1 MGTNPLLA
9 NALDLDRWAD
19 TRESQGAFP
28 ELMRRLLAQT
38 PGVTN
43 IDIRAHEGIA
53 APGWDGTATSDGSS
67 FLPKGE
73 LRFEFGTGKQPKT
86 KAGDDYKKRAEKVN
100 GTSDEIFV
108 FATPRNWAD
117 AASWAKGRRQEGV
130 FASVEAYDAHRLVGW
145 LQSTPAVHYWLSEI
159 MDKPVHGAQMLSEWW
174 ELQQRNHGIR
184 VPSELHVLGRDKEVL
199 QLKSVGF
206 PKNPS
211 LLVCAR
217 SQTDVLAFC
226 YEALRNVK
234 DKPLE
239 RTLVIYNVADW
250 SYLIRCDTPLI
261 LIPLFEN
268 PNIGEALSR
277 KHCVIEPGSKRALKA
292 VGEEVIELADMPASE
307 GRRLLVCAGWKEAEA
322 AAFVGRMQR
331 SGSGLPSSVGRNGVH
346 RVPDWAQSE
355 LAAEILAPLIL
366 IGAWKDGDPNDEKI
380 VGKYLKKDMD
390 DVRSYLVQQARMD
403 DEKCP
408 VIRWGQVWRFVD
420 RQEAAVYLLPLLGEK
435 QLKNWVQFVENVVV
449 CRLAKRVV
457 SEELLHSM
465 LQGLAIIASVESEL
479 LNGDTRVR
487 RSIDKIVDSILEG
500 VAKGE
505 SVDVLSSVAFYLPA
519 FAEAAP
525 YTFLRQAKTII
536 QKIDGIR
543 NTHTSTGSSLRY
555 GELWSE
561 QLLRSLKLLCWLK
574 EYYRPAAQLLAMC
587 VELDLHKTALDYLLE
602 VVSFGW
608 ANGVVSA
615 EAKLELFD
623 SLFDDYLNVGGLL
636 LRDIV
641 VIDDSYFY
649 SLQDGSRWCRLRK
662 DGDLNSQVS
671 SEKYPSVPEVLMANP
686 FVFDYCSGSELSEPY
701 FRKRERWR
709 LVLSRQKMYDYWDD
723 VIRRVFEKGMLL
735 PQLWPSLADAFY
747 YGSQS
752 VQLAIIKAVRRLL
765 AESDLPASSMVPCVF
780 WQSVR
785 GVVEWCLSD
794 VEFRKRWPDAQ
805 LNLLLDFEH
814 QVRPSDLVYSNTW
827 LFDVRDNP
835 LLEALSFGCDHPLD
849 CLTRMRGR
857 IVKKLHDSGSHR
869 LQELVSNVSRPELV
883 GEALADSGEKCVE
896 LINIWLRDESSA
908 LNSAAIGFIGKVTV
922 DQYPDFLES
931 SSGKEVIPP
940 RSLSHLLRMVPFSE
954 SLLSE
959 LEKCSSEDRR
969 ELLSGIDVFALQL
982 NRVEMQFALISLFCE
997 TELYSQAAMLL
1008 SQCQLSAEQAHFECV
1023 KTVLINLAHTNPSPD
1038 SFDMASAV
1046 VALLRWLEQNC
1057 RDVKL
1062 VAELEYLLF
1071 NYVSGGGPVHA
1082 LYKLISEDSSLF
1094 INLVLNG
1101 YSSSEVDSRQCCWT
1115 FSRERSRDVIS
1126 RWTHFPWLD
1135 DKWCNFEP
1143 WLKDVLSA
1151 LTNHGLG
1158 TLLDDVLAPVFAV
1171 AYPESYGVWPV
1182 CGVRDIIERL
1192 NRRSLSHKI
1201 AHCRFDIERGDEDVA
1216 FDDLVRLRELAIRY
1230 KETSGK
1236 WIVTSPQCSCM
1247 LSVLSRLL
1255 SDLVADSNGL
1265 EHFDLYDI

>member
-9 NALDLDRWAD
+9 NALDLNRWAD

-28 ELMRRLLAQT
+28 ELMRRLLEQT

-73 LRFEFGTGKQPKT
+73 LRFEFGTDKQR
-86 KAGDDYKKRAEKVN
+86 KAKANRDYNNRAENVTGK
-100 GTSDEIFV
+100 SDEIFV
-108 FATPRNWAD
+108 FVTPRNWAG
-117 AASWAKGRRQEGV
+117 AASWAKERRQEGV
-130 FASVEAYDAHRLVGW
+130 FASVEAYDAHRLEGW
-145 LQSTPAVHYWLSEI
+145 LQSTPAVHYWISEQI
-159 MDKPVHGAQMLSEWW
+159 GKPVSAAQTLTSWW
-174 ELQQRNHGIR
+174 EIQQRNHGIR

-199 QLKSVGF
+199 QLKSLGF
-206 PKNPS
+206 PKSPS

-226 YEALRNVK
+226 YEALRNIK

-239 RTLVIYNVADW
+239 HTLVIYNVAAW
-250 SYLIRCDTPLI
+250 NYLIRCDTPLI

-268 PNIGEALSR
+268 PNIGEALTR
-277 KHCVIEPGSKRALKA
+277 EHCVIEPGSKRAVRA
-292 VGEEVIELADMPASE
+292 VGEEVIELADMPAYE
-307 GRRLLVCAGWKEAEA
+307 GRRLLVRAGWKEAEA

-331 SGSGLPSSVGRNGVH
+331 SGSGLPSSVGRIGIQ

-380 VGKYLKKDMD
+380 VGKYLNKDMD

-403 DEKCP
+403 DGKCP
-408 VIRWGQVWRFVD
+408 VICWGQVWRFVD

-449 CRLAKRVV
+449 CRLAKSVV

-479 LNGDTRVR
+479 LNGDTRVSR
-487 RSIDKIVDSILEG
+487 YIDKIVDSILEG
-500 VAKGE
+500 VAKGD
-505 SVDVLSSVAFYLPA
+505 SLDVLSSVAFYLPA

-525 YTFLRQAKTII
+525 DTFLRHAKNII
-536 QKIDGIR
+536 QKNNGIR
-543 NTHTSTGSSLRY
+543 NAHTSTGSSLRY
-555 GELWSE
+555 GEFCSE
-561 QLLRSLKLLCWLK
+561 QLLRSLKLLCWFK
-574 EYYRPAAQLLAMC
+574 EYYFPAAQLLAMC
-587 VELDLHKTALDYLLE
+587 VELNLHKTGLRYLLE

-623 SLFDDYLNVGGLL
+623 SLFEDYLNVAGLL

-641 VIDDSYFY
+641 VIDGSIFY
-649 SLQDGSRWCRLRK
+649 PLQDGLWWCRLKK

-671 SEKYPSVPEVLMANP
+671 CEKYLSVPEVLMANP

-701 FRKRERWR
+701 FRKSERWR
-709 LVLSRQKMYDYWDD
+709 LVLSRQKMYDYCDD
-723 VIRRVFEKGMLL
+723 VIKRVFEKKMLL

-747 YGSQS
+747 RGSQS

-765 AESDLPASSMVPCVF
+765 DESHLPASSTVPCVF

-785 GVVEWCLSD
+785 GVVEWCRSD
-794 VEFRKRWPDAQ
+794 VKFRKRWPDTQ

-814 QVRPSDLVYSNTW
+814 QVRPSDLVDSNTW

-857 IVKKLHDSGSHR
+857 IVKKLYDSGSHR

-883 GEALADSGEKCVE
+883 GEALADSGEDCVE
-896 LINIWLRDESSA
+896 LINIWLRDDSSA
-908 LNSAAIGFIGKVTV
+908 LNSAAIGFIGKIAV

-954 SLLSE
+954 SLLSG

-969 ELLSGIDVFALQL
+969 ELLSGIDVFAIQL
-982 NRVEMQFALISLFCE
+982 DCAETQFALIRLFCE

-1008 SQCQLSAEQAHFECV
+1008 SQIHLSAEQAHFECV
-1023 KTVLINLAHTNPSPD
+1023 KEVLINLAHTNPSPD
-1038 SFDMASAV
+1038 SFDTASAV
-1046 VALLRWLEQNC
+1046 IALLRWLEQNC
-1057 RDVKL
+1057 PDVKL

-1071 NYVSGGGPVHA
+1071 DYVEGGGPACA
-1082 LYKLISEDSSLF
+1082 LYELISKDSLLF
-1094 INLVLNG
+1094 VNLVLNG
-1101 YSSSEVDSRQCCWT
+1101 YSTSVVDSRQSCWT
-1115 FSRERSRDVIS
+1115 FSRERSRHVVS
-1126 RWTHFPWLD
+1126 RWTHFPWGD
-1135 DKWCNFEP
+1135 DKRRNFEP
-1143 WLKDVLSA
+1143 WLNDVMSA
-1151 LTNHGLG
+1151 LTKHGFD
-1158 TLLDDVLAPVFAV
+1158 TLLDDLLAPVFAV
-1171 AYPESYGVWPV
+1171 ANPDAHGVWPA
-1182 CGVRDIIERL
+1182 CGVRRIIERL
-1192 NRRSLSHKI
+1192 NRQSLSRKI
-1201 AHCRFDIERGDEDVA
+1201 AYCRFSIECGDEDVA
-1216 FDDLVRLRELAIRY
+1216 FDDLDRLSKLASRY
-1230 KETSGK
+1230 KETSVK
-1236 WIVTSPQCSCM
+1236 WIATSPRCSYM

-1255 SDLVADSNGL
+1255 SDLVADYNGL

>member
-1 MGTNPLLA
+1 MRTNPLLA

-19 TRESQGAFP
+19 TREAQGAFP

-43 IDIRAHEGIA
+43 IDIRAQEGIA
-53 APGWDGTATSDGSS
+53 AHGWDGTATSDGSS

-73 LRFEFGTGKQPKT
+73 LRFEFGTNKQPKT
-86 KAGDDYKKRAEKVN
+86 KANKDYNTRAKEVTGK
-100 GTSDEIFV
+100 SDEIFV
-108 FATPRNWAD
+108 FATPRIWRGT
-117 AASWAKGRRQEGV
+117 STWVEERRQKGV
-130 FASVEAYDAHRLVGW
+130 FASVEAFDAERLEGW
-145 LQSTPAVHYWLSEI
+145 LQSAPAVHYWISEQI
-159 MDKPVHGAQMLSEWW
+159 GKPVSGAQTLTSWW
-174 ELQQRNHGIR
+174 EIQQCNHGTR

-250 SYLIRCDTPLI
+250 NYLIRCDTSLI

-268 PNIGEALSR
+268 PNIGQALSR
-277 KHCVIEPGSKRALKA
+277 KHCVIEPGSKRALTA
-292 VGEEVIELADMPASE
+292 VGEEVIELPDMPASE

-346 RVPDWAQSE
+346 RVPDWAQSK
-355 LAAEILAPLIL
+355 LAAEILAPFIL

-449 CRLAKRVV
+449 CRLAKSVV

-479 LNGDTRVR
+479 LNGETRVS

-500 VAKGE
+500 VVKGDG
-505 SVDVLSSVAFYLPA
+505 VDVLSSVAFYLPV

-525 YTFLRQAKTII
+525 DIFLRQAKTVI
-536 QKIDGIR
+536 QKIDCIR
-543 NTHTSTGSSLRY
+543 NAHTSTGSSLRY
-555 GELWSE
+555 GEFWSE
-561 QLLRSLKLLCWLK
+561 QLVRSLKLLCWFK
-574 EYYRPAAQLLAMC
+574 EYYFPAAQLLAMC
-587 VELDLHKTALDYLLE
+587 VELNLHKTALDHLLE

-615 EAKLELFD
+615 EAKLGLFD
-623 SLFDDYLNVGGLL
+623 SLFDDYLNVGCLL

-649 SLQDGSRWCRLRK
+649 SSQDSSRWCRLRK

-671 SEKYPSVPEVLMANP
+671 SEKYPSVSEVLMANP
-686 FVFDYCSGSELSEPY
+686 FVFDYCYGSEFSEPY

-723 VIRRVFEKGMLL
+723 VIKRVFEKRMLL
-735 PQLWPSLADAFY
+735 PQLWPSLADAFCF
-747 YGSQS
+747 GSQS
-752 VQLAIIKAVRRLL
+752 VQLTIIKAVRRLL
-765 AESDLPASSMVPCVF
+765 DENHLPAGSAVPCVF

-785 GVVEWCLSD
+785 GVVEWCRSD
-794 VEFRKRWPDAQ
+794 VKFRKRWPDAQ

-814 QVRPSDLVYSNTW
+814 QVRPSDLVCSNTW

-849 CLTRMRGR
+849 CLSRMRGR

-883 GEALADSGEKCVE
+883 GEALADSGENCVE
-896 LINIWLRDESSA
+896 LINIWLRGESSA
-908 LNSAAIGFIGKVTV
+908 LNSAAIGFIGKIAV

-982 NRVEMQFALISLFCE
+982 NCVETQFALIRLFCE
-997 TELYSQAAMLL
+997 TELYAQAAMLL
-1008 SQCQLSAEQAHFECV
+1008 SQIQLSAEQAHFECV
-1023 KTVLINLAHTNPSPD
+1023 KKVLINLAHTNPSPD
-1038 SFDMASAV
+1038 SFDTASAV

-1057 RDVKL
+1057 PDVKL

-1071 NYVSGGGPVHA
+1071 DYVEGGGPSCA
-1082 LYKLISEDSSLF
+1082 LYELISGDSLLF
-1094 INLVLNG
+1094 VDLVLNG
-1101 YSSSEVDSRQCCWT
+1101 YSSSVVGSRQSCWT
-1115 FSRERSRDVIS
+1115 FSCERSRHVVS
-1126 RWTHFPWLD
+1126 RWTHFPWGD
-1135 DKWCNFEP
+1135 DRLCDFEQ
-1143 WLKDVLSA
+1143 WLNDVSSA
-1151 LTNHGLG
+1151 LTYHGFD

-1171 AYPESYGVWPV
+1171 ANPDTNGVWPV
-1182 CGVRDIIERL
+1182 CGVRRIIEQL
-1192 NRRSLSHKI
+1192 GRRSLSHKI
-1201 AHCRFDIERGDEDVA
+1201 ALCRFSIECGDEDVA
-1216 FDDLVRLRELAIRY
+1216 FDDLDRLSELAIRY
-1230 KETSGK
+1230 KETSVK
-1236 WIVTSPQCSCM
+1236 WIVTLPQCSYM
-1247 LSVLSRLL
+1247 LSVLSRIL
-1255 SDLVADSNGL
+1255 SDLVADYNGL

>member
-9 NALDLDRWAD
+9 NAHDLDRWAD

-38 PGVTN
+38 PGITN
-43 IDIRAHEGIA
+43 INIRAHEGIA
-53 APGWDGTATSDGSS
+53 AHGWDGTATSDGSS

-73 LRFEFGTGKQPKT
+73 LRFEFGTNKDPQA
-86 KAGDDYKKRAEKVN
+86 KANRDYNNRAEKVT
-100 GTSDEIFV
+100 GKSDEIFV
-108 FATPRNWAD
+108 FATPRIWRGTAT
-117 AASWAKGRRQEGV
+117 WVEERRQKGV
-130 FASVEAYDAHRLVGW
+130 FASVEAFDAERLQGW
-145 LQSTPAVHYWLSEI
+145 LQSTPAVHYWLSEKLG
-159 MDKPVHGAQMLSEWW
+159 KPIADAQTLESWW
-174 ELQQRNHGIR
+174 EIQQRNHGRR

-199 QLKSVGF
+199 QLKSLGF

-226 YEALRNVK
+226 YEALRNIK

-239 RTLVIYNVADW
+239 HALVINNVAAW
-250 SYLIRCDTPLI
+250 NNLIRCDTPLI

-277 KHCVIEPGSKRALKA
+277 EHCVIEPGSKRAVRA
-292 VGEEVIELADMPASE
+292 VGEEVIELADMPAYE
-307 GRRLLVCAGWKEAEA
+307 GRRLLVRAGWKEDEA

-331 SGSGLPSSVGRNGVH
+331 SGSGLPSSGGRIGVQ

-408 VIRWGQVWRFVD
+408 VICWGQVWRFVD

-449 CRLAKRVV
+449 CRLAKSVV

-479 LNGDTRVR
+479 LNGDSHVSRY
-487 RSIDKIVDSILEG
+487 IDKIVDSILEG
-500 VAKGE
+500 VAKGD

-525 YTFLRQAKTII
+525 DTFLRQAKTII
-536 QKIDGIR
+536 QKINGIR
-543 NTHTSTGSSLRY
+543 NAHTSTGSSLRY
-555 GELWSE
+555 AEFWSE
-561 QLLRSLKLLCWLK
+561 QLLRSLKLLCWFK
-574 EYYRPAAQLLAMC
+574 EYYFPAVQLLAMC
-587 VELDLHKTALDYLLE
+587 VELNLHKTALCYLLE

-615 EAKLELFD
+615 EAKLELVD
-623 SLFDDYLNVGGLL
+623 SLFEDYLNVAGLL

-641 VIDDSYFY
+641 VIDGSYFY
-649 SLQDGSRWCRLRK
+649 SLQDSSRWCRLK
-662 DGDLNSQVS
+662 IDGDLNSQVS
-671 SEKYPSVPEVLMANP
+671 CEKYPSVPEVLMANP
-686 FVFDYCSGSELSEPY
+686 FVFDYSSGSELSEPC
-701 FRKRERWR
+701 FRTCERWR
-709 LVLSRQKMYDYWDD
+709 LVLSRQKMYDYCDD
-723 VIRRVFEKGMLL
+723 LIKRVFEKRVLL
-735 PQLWPSLADAFY
+735 PHLWPSLADAFY
-747 YGSQS
+747 CGSQS
-752 VQLAIIKAVRRLL
+752 VKLAIIKAVRRLL
-765 AESDLPASSMVPCVF
+765 AENQTVPCVF

-785 GVVEWCLSD
+785 AVVEWCRSD
-794 VEFRKRWPDAQ
+794 VKFRKRWPDAQ
-805 LNLLLDFEH
+805 LNLLLDIEH
-814 QVRPSDLVYSNTW
+814 QVRPSNLVYSNTW
-827 LFDVRDNP
+827 LFDVCDNP

-857 IVKKLHDSGSHR
+857 IVKKLYDSGSRR

-883 GEALADSGEKCVE
+883 GEALADSSDNCVE

-908 LNSAAIGFIGKVTV
+908 LNSAAIGFIGKITV

-931 SSGKEVIPP
+931 LSGKEVIPP
-940 RSLSHLLRMVPFSE
+940 CSLSLLLRMVPFSE

-982 NRVEMQFALISLFCE
+982 NCVEAQFALIRLFCE

-1008 SQCQLSAEQAHFECV
+1008 SQIQLSAEQAHFECV
-1023 KTVLINLAHTNPSPD
+1023 KRVLINLAHTNPSPD
-1038 SFDMASAV
+1038 NFDTASAV
-1046 VALLRWLEQNC
+1046 VALLCWLEQNC
-1057 RDVKL
+1057 PDVKL

-1071 NYVSGGGPVHA
+1071 DYVEGGGPTRA
-1082 LYKLISEDSSLF
+1082 LYELISEDSSLF

-1101 YSSSEVDSRQCCWT
+1101 YSSSVIDSRQSCWT
-1115 FSRERSRDVIS
+1115 FSRERSRHVVS
-1126 RWTHFPWLD
+1126 RWTHFPWVD

-1143 WLKDVLSA
+1143 WLNDVLSA
-1151 LTNHGLG
+1151 LTNHGFG
-1158 TLLDDVLAPVFAV
+1158 TLLDDLLAPVFAV
-1171 AYPESYGVWPV
+1171 ANPETYGVWPL
-1182 CGVRDIIERL
+1182 CGVRRIIEQLDRQ
-1192 NRRSLSHKI
+1192 SLSHKI
-1201 AHCRFDIERGDEDVA
+1201 AYCRFGIERGDEDVA
-1216 FDDLVRLRELAIRY
+1216 FDDLDRLRELAIRY
-1230 KETSGK
+1230 KEASDK
-1236 WIVTSPQCSCM
+1236 WIVTSPRCSYM

-1255 SDLVADSNGL
+1255 SDLVADYNGL

>member
-9 NALDLDRWAD
+9 NAHDLDRWAD
-19 TRESQGAFP
+19 TRETQGAFP

-43 IDIRAHEGIA
+43 IDIRAQEGIA
-53 APGWDGTATSDGSS
+53 AHGWDGTATSDGSS

-73 LRFEFGTGKQPKT
+73 LRFEFGTNKQPKT
-86 KAGDDYKKRAEKVN
+86 KANKDYNTRAKEVTGK
-100 GTSDEIFV
+100 SDEIFV
-108 FATPRNWAD
+108 FATPRIWRGTAT
-117 AASWAKGRRQEGV
+117 WVEERRQKGL
-130 FASVEAYDAHRLVGW
+130 FASVEAFDAERLEGW
-145 LQSTPAVHYWLSEI
+145 LQSTPAVHYWISEQI
-159 MDKPVHGAQMLSEWW
+159 GKPVSGAQTLTSWW
-174 ELQQRNHGIR
+174 EKQQCNHGIR

-199 QLKSVGF
+199 QLKSIGF
-206 PKNPS
+206 PKNHS

-226 YEALRNVK
+226 YEALRNIK
-234 DKPLE
+234 GKPLE
-239 RTLVIYNVADW
+239 HTLVINNVAAW
-250 SYLIRCDTPLI
+250 NYLIRCDTPLI

-277 KHCVIEPGSKRALKA
+277 EHCVIEPGSKRAVRA
-292 VGEEVIELADMPASE
+292 VGEEVIELADMPAYE
-307 GRRLLVCAGWKEAEA
+307 GRRLLVRAGWKEAEA

-331 SGSGLPSSVGRNGVH
+331 SGSGLPSSVGRIGVQ

-390 DVRSYLVQQARMD
+390 GVRSYLVQQARMD
-403 DEKCP
+403 DGKCP
-408 VIRWGQVWRFVD
+408 VICWGQVWRFVD

-449 CRLAKRVV
+449 CRLAKSVV

-479 LNGDTRVR
+479 LNGGTRVS

-500 VAKGE
+500 VAKGD
-505 SVDVLSSVAFYLPA
+505 SLDVLSSVAFYLPA

-525 YTFLRQAKTII
+525 YTFLRHAKNII
-536 QKIDGIR
+536 QKMNGIR
-543 NTHTSTGSSLRY
+543 NAHTSTCASLRN

-561 QLLRSLKLLCWLK
+561 QLLCSLKLLCWFK
-574 EYYRPAAQLLAMC
+574 EYYLPAAQLLAMC
-587 VELDLHKTALDYLLE
+587 VELNLHKTALDYLLE
-602 VVSFGW
+602 VISFGW

-623 SLFDDYLNVGGLL
+623 SLFEDYLNVAGLL

-641 VIDDSYFY
+641 VIDGSIFY
-649 SLQDGSRWCRLRK
+649 PLQDGLRWCRLKK

-686 FVFDYCSGSELSEPY
+686 FVFDYCSGNELSEPY
-701 FRKRERWR
+701 FRKRERWC
-709 LVLSRQKMYDYWDD
+709 LILSRQKMYDYCDE
-723 VIRRVFEKGMLL
+723 VIRRVFEKRMLL

-747 YGSQS
+747 FGSQS

-765 AESDLPASSMVPCVF
+765 AESHLPVPCVF

-785 GVVEWCLSD
+785 GVVEWCWSD
-794 VEFRKRWPDAQ
+794 VKFRKRWPDAQ
-805 LNLLLDFEH
+805 LNLLLDFER
-814 QVRPSDLVYSNTW
+814 QVRPSDLVDSNTW

-857 IVKKLHDSGSHR
+857 IVKKLHDSDSHR

-883 GEALADSGEKCVE
+883 GEALADSGETCFE
-896 LINIWLRDESSA
+896 LIDIWLRDESSA
-908 LNSAAIGFIGKVTV
+908 LNSAAIGFIGKITV
-922 DQYPDFLES
+922 DQYADFLES

-959 LEKCSSEDRR
+959 LEKCSSGDRR
-969 ELLSGIDVFALQL
+969 ELLRGIDVFALQFSCI
-982 NRVEMQFALISLFCE
+982 ETQFALIRLFCE

-1008 SQCQLSAEQAHFECV
+1008 SRIQLSPDQAHFECV
-1023 KTVLINLAHTNPSPD
+1023 KTVLINLARTNPSLD
-1038 SFDMASAV
+1038 SFDTASAV

-1057 RDVKL
+1057 PDVKL

-1071 NYVSGGGPVHA
+1071 DYVEGGGPARA
-1082 LYKLISEDSSLF
+1082 LYELIVEDSSLF
-1094 INLVLNG
+1094 VNLVLNG
-1101 YSSSEVDSRQCCWT
+1101 YSSSVVDSRQSCWT
-1115 FSRERSRDVIS
+1115 FFRERSRHVVS
-1126 RWTHFPWLD
+1126 RWTHFPWGD
-1135 DKWCNFEP
+1135 DKLCKFEA
-1143 WLKDVLSA
+1143 WLNDVSSA
-1151 LTNHGLG
+1151 LTNHGFD
-1158 TLLDDVLAPVFAV
+1158 TLLDDLLAPVFAV
-1171 AYPESYGVWPV
+1171 ANTDTNGVWPV
-1182 CGVRDIIERL
+1182 CGVRRIIEKL
-1192 NRRSLSHKI
+1192 NRQSLSHKI
-1201 AHCRFDIERGDEDVA
+1201 AFCRFSIECGDEDVA
-1216 FDDLVRLRELAIRY
+1216 FDNLDCLSELAIRY
-1230 KETSGK
+1230 KETSDK
-1236 WIVTSPQCSCM
+1236 WIATSPQCSYM

-1255 SDLVADSNGL
+1255 SDLVVDYNGL
-1265 EHFDLYDI
+1265 EHFDSFDI

>member
-19 TRESQGAFP
+19 TLESRGAFP

-43 IDIRAHEGIA
+43 IDIRAHEGTA

-73 LRFEFGTGKQPKT
+73 LRFEFGTDKRT
-86 KAGDDYKKRAEKVN
+86 KAKADKDYNNRAKSVDGKSE
-100 GTSDEIFV
+100 EIFV
-108 FATPRNWAD
+108 FATPRIWRRT
-117 AASWAKGRRQEGV
+117 AKWVEERRQEGV
-130 FASVEAYDAHRLVGW
+130 FASVEAFDAERLEGW

-174 ELQQRNHGIR
+174 EIQQHNHGIR

-211 LLVCAR
+211 LLICAR

-239 RTLVIYNVADW
+239 HALVIFNVAAW
-250 SYLIRCDTPLI
+250 NYLIRCATPLI

-292 VGEEVIELADMPASE
+292 VGEEVIELADIPASE
-307 GRRLLVCAGWKEAEA
+307 GRRLLVRAGWKEAEA

-331 SGSGLPSSVGRNGVH
+331 SGSGLPSSDGRNGVH

-380 VGKYLKKDMD
+380 VGEYLKKDMD
-390 DVRSYLVQQARMD
+390 DVRSFLVQQARLD

-435 QLKNWVQFVENVVV
+435 QLRNWVQFVENVVV
-449 CRLAKRVV
+449 CRPAKSVV

-465 LQGLAIIASVESEL
+465 LQGLAIIASVDSEL
-479 LNGDTRVR
+479 LNNNNRVSR
-487 RSIDKIVDSILEG
+487 FIDKIVDSILEG
-500 VAKGE
+500 AAKGD

-525 YTFLRQAKTII
+525 DTFLRQSKTII
-536 QKIDGIR
+536 QKINGIR
-543 NTHTSTGSSLRY
+543 NAHTSTGSSLRN
-555 GELWSE
+555 GEFWSE
-561 QLLRSLKLLCWLK
+561 QLLYSLKLLCWFK
-574 EYYRPAAQLLAMC
+574 EYYFPAAQLLAMC
-587 VELDLHKTALDYLLE
+587 AELNLHKTALRYLLE

-615 EAKLELFD
+615 ESKLELFD

-649 SLQDGSRWCRLRK
+649 SLQDSSRWCRLRK
-662 DGDLNSQVS
+662 DGDVNSQVS
-671 SEKYPSVPEVLMANP
+671 CEKYPSVPEVLIANP

-701 FRKRERWR
+701 FRKCGRWR
-709 LVLSRQKMYDYWDD
+709 LILSRQKMYDYCNE
-723 VIRRVFEKGMLL
+723 VIKRVFEKRMLL

-747 YGSQS
+747 FGSQS

-765 AESDLPASSMVPCVF
+765 AESHLPVPCVF

-785 GVVEWCLSD
+785 GVVEWCRSD
-794 VEFRKRWPDAQ
+794 VKFRKRWPDAQ
-805 LNLLLDFEH
+805 LNLLLDFER
-814 QVRPSDLVYSNTW
+814 QVRPSDLVDSNTW

-835 LLEALSFGCDHPLD
+835 LLEALSFGCDHPLE

-869 LQELVSNVSRPELV
+869 LQKLVSNVSRPELV
-883 GEALADSGEKCVE
+883 GEALADSGEDCVE
-896 LINIWLRDESSA
+896 LIEIWLRDESSA
-908 LNSAAIGFIGKVTV
+908 LNSAAIGFIGKITV
-922 DQYPDFLES
+922 DQCADFLES

-969 ELLSGIDVFALQL
+969 ELLSGIDVFALQFSCI
-982 NRVEMQFALISLFCE
+982 EIQFALIRLFCE

-1008 SQCQLSAEQAHFECV
+1008 SQIQLSADQEHLECV
-1023 KTVLINLAHTNPSPD
+1023 KTVLINLAHTNPSLY
-1038 SFDMASAV
+1038 SFDTASAV

-1057 RDVKL
+1057 PDVKL

-1071 NYVSGGGPVHA
+1071 DYVERGGPARA
-1082 LYKLISEDSSLF
+1082 LYELIGEDSSLF
-1094 INLVLNG
+1094 VNLVLNG
-1101 YSSSEVDSRQCCWT
+1101 YSSSVVDSRQSCWT
-1115 FSRERSRDVIS
+1115 FSRERSRHVVS
-1126 RWTHFPWLD
+1126 RWTHFPWGD
-1135 DKWCNFEP
+1135 DKLCKFEP
-1143 WLKDVLSA
+1143 WLNDVSSA
-1151 LTNHGLG
+1151 LTDHGFD
-1158 TLLDDVLAPVFAV
+1158 TLLDDLLAPVFAV
-1171 AYPESYGVWPV
+1171 ANTDANGVWPV
-1182 CGVRDIIERL
+1182 CGVRRIIEKLDRQ
-1192 NRRSLSHKI
+1192 SLLHKI
-1201 AHCRFDIERGDEDVA
+1201 AFCRFSIECGDEDVA
-1216 FDDLVRLRELAIRY
+1216 FDNLDRLSELAIRY
-1230 KETSGK
+1230 KETSDK
-1236 WIVTSPQCSCM
+1236 WIATSPQFSYM
-1247 LSVLSRLL
+1247 LSKLSRLL
-1255 SDLVADSNGL
+1255 SDLVVDYNGL
-1265 EHFDLYDI
+1265 EHFDSFDI

>member
-1 MGTNPLLA
+1 MLA
-9 NALDLDRWAD
+9 NALELHRWAD

-38 PGVTN
+38 PGITN

-73 LRFEFGTGKQPKT
+73 LRFEFGTDKQPKT
-86 KAGDDYKKRAEKVN
+86 KAKDDYQKRAEKVT
-100 GTSDEIFV
+100 GKSDEIFV
-108 FATPRNWAD
+108 FATPRNWAG
-117 AASWAKGRRQEGV
+117 AASWAKERRQEAV
-130 FASVEAYDAHRLVGW
+130 FASVEAYDAHRLEGW
-145 LQSTPAVHYWLSEI
+145 LQSTPAVHYWLSEQLG
-159 MDKPVHGAQMLSEWW
+159 KPVSGAQTLESWW
-174 ELQQRNHGIR
+174 EIQQRNHGIR
-184 VPSELHVLGRDKEVL
+184 IPSELHVLGRDKEVL

-211 LLVCAR
+211 LLICAR

-239 RTLVIYNVADW
+239 HALVIYNVAAW
-250 SYLIRCDTPLI
+250 NYLIRCDTPLI

-292 VGEEVIELADMPASE
+292 VGEEVIELADIPASE
-307 GRRLLVCAGWKEAEA
+307 GRRLLMRAGWKEAEA

-331 SGSGLPSSVGRNGVH
+331 SGSGLPSSVVRKGVH

-380 VGKYLKKDMD
+380 VGEYLKKDMD
-390 DVRSYLVQQARMD
+390 EVRSYLVQQARMD

-435 QLKNWVQFVENVVV
+435 RLENWVQFVENVVV
-449 CRLAKRVV
+449 CRLAKSVV

-479 LNGDTRVR
+479 LNGDNRVS

-500 VAKGE
+500 AAKGD

-525 YTFLRQAKTII
+525 DTFLRQAKTII
-536 QKIDGIR
+536 QKITGIR
-543 NTHTSTGSSLRY
+543 NAHTSTGSSLRNH
-555 GELWSE
+555 EFWSE
-561 QLLRSLKLLCWLK
+561 QLLHSLKLLCWFK
-574 EYYRPAAQLLAMC
+574 EYYIPAAQLLAMC
-587 VELDLHKTALDYLLE
+587 VELNLHKTALRYLLE

-649 SLQDGSRWCRLRK
+649 SLQDSSRWCRLRK
-662 DGDLNSQVS
+662 DGDLNSQGS
-671 SEKYPSVPEVLMANP
+671 CEKYPSVPEVLIANP

-701 FRKRERWR
+701 FRKCERWS
-709 LVLSRQKMYDYWDD
+709 LILSRQKMYDYCDE
-723 VIRRVFEKGMLL
+723 VIKRVFEKRMLL

-747 YGSQS
+747 FGSQS

-765 AESDLPASSMVPCVF
+765 AESHLPVPCVF

-785 GVVEWCLSD
+785 GVVEWCRSD
-794 VEFRKRWPDAQ
+794 VKFRKRWPDAQ
-805 LNLLLDFEH
+805 LNLLLDFEC
-814 QVRPSDLVYSNTW
+814 QVRPSDLVDSNTW
-827 LFDVRDNP
+827 LFDFRDNP

-849 CLTRMRGR
+849 CLTRMRVR

-883 GEALADSGEKCVE
+883 GEALADSGENCVV
-896 LINIWLRDESSA
+896 LIGIWLRDESSA
-908 LNSAAIGFIGKVTV
+908 GDSAAIGFIGKITV
-922 DQYPDFLES
+922 DQHADFLES
-931 SSGKEVIPP
+931 SSGKEVIPS

-954 SLLSE
+954 SVLSE

-969 ELLSGIDVFALQL
+969 ELLSGIDVFALQFSCI
-982 NRVEMQFALISLFCE
+982 ETQFALIRLFCE

-1008 SQCQLSAEQAHFECV
+1008 SQIQLSADQAHFECV
-1023 KTVLINLAHTNPSPD
+1023 KTVLINLAHTNPSLD
-1038 SFDMASAV
+1038 SFDTASAV

-1057 RDVKL
+1057 PDVKL

-1071 NYVSGGGPVHA
+1071 DYVEGGGPARA
-1082 LYKLISEDSSLF
+1082 LYELIGEDSSLF
-1094 INLVLNG
+1094 VNLVLNG
-1101 YSSSEVDSRQCCWT
+1101 YSSSVVDSRQSCWT
-1115 FSRERSRDVIS
+1115 FSRERSRHVVS
-1126 RWTHFPWLD
+1126 RWTHFPWGD
-1135 DKWCNFEP
+1135 DKLCKFEA
-1143 WLKDVLSA
+1143 WLNDVSSA
-1151 LTNHGLG
+1151 LTNHGFD
-1158 TLLDDVLAPVFAV
+1158 TLLDDLLAPVFAV
-1171 AYPESYGVWPV
+1171 ANTDTNGVWPV
-1182 CGVRDIIERL
+1182 CGVRRIIDHL
-1192 NRRSLSHKI
+1192 NRQSLSHKI
-1201 AHCRFDIERGDEDVA
+1201 AFCRFSIECGDEDVA
-1216 FDDLVRLRELAIRY
+1216 FDNPDRFSELAIRY
-1230 KETSGK
+1230 KENSDK
-1236 WIVTSPQCSCM
+1236 WIATSPQCSYM

-1255 SDLVADSNGL
+1255 SDLVVDYNGL
-1265 EHFDLYDI
+1265 EHFDSFDI